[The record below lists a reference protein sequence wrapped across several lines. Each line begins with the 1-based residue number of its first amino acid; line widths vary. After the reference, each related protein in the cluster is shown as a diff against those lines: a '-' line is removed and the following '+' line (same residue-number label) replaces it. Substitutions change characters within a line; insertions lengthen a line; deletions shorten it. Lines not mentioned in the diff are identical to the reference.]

1 MSQERRHFTRILFRT
16 NATLTTASGGRHS
29 GEIQDISLKGALLAM
44 APGWKADSDQGC
56 RLDIPLDHADA
67 VVTMEGRL
75 AHVEGNLVGVRCESI
90 DLDSISHLRRLVEL
104 NLGDETLL
112 NRELSA
118 LVRGD

>member
-16 NATLTTASGGRHS
+16 HATLTTTSGDSYG

-44 APGWKADSDQGC
+44 APGWTAAPDEVC

-67 VVTMEGRL
+67 MITMAGRV
-75 AHVEGNLVGVRCESI
+75 AHVEGNQAGVRCESI

-104 NLGDETLL
+104 NLGDESLL

-118 LVRGD
+118 LVHGD